1 MNHFLFFFIN
11 QQQFISLSYPIS
23 FLSIVSM
30 AKSIPTKQSADRA
43 EFLYHASHLLF
54 ATCPE
59 LSRFYMSEFQ
69 QSLRQQETKAAKAIA
84 RQMCARCGQIFVPGL
99 NASVV
104 LKTTKRYH
112 HGIQKSNRHRNQL
125 VYKCNACQH
134 EKRLQGS
141 ERDIPKASL
150 LSDDNT
156 KTAAAPIVHASPAA
170 TTTTTSRQPQQQQQK
185 QPAPPATGKKKK
197 NKKNNLQALIASRKQ
212 NETKSSSAFGLDDFL
227 SSL

>member
-1 MNHFLFFFIN
+1 
-11 QQQFISLSYPIS
+11 
-23 FLSIVSM
+23 M

-104 LKTTKRYH
+104 LKTTKRYR

-150 LSDDNT
+150 LSDDDT
-156 KTAAAPIVHASPAA
+156 KTAAPIVHASPA
-170 TTTTTSRQPQQQQQK
+170 TTKTTMTTSRQPQQQPQK
-185 QPAPPATGKKKK
+185 QNATTSPLATGKKKK

>member
-1 MNHFLFFFIN
+1 MT
-11 QQQFISLSYPIS
+11 
-23 FLSIVSM
+23 
-30 AKSIPTKQSADRA
+30 KSIPTKQSADRA

-54 ATCPE
+54 ATCPQ

-84 RQMCARCGQIFVPGL
+84 RQMCARCGQIFVSGL

-104 LKTTKRYH
+104 LKTTKRYR

-134 EKRLQGS
+134 EKWLQGS
-141 ERDIPKASL
+141 ARDIPKASL
-150 LSDDNT
+150 LSDDT
-156 KTAAAPIVHASPAA
+156 KQAASIVHASPAA
-170 TTTTTSRQPQQQQQK
+170 AAAAATTTTTTSNKKPQQQQQQK
-185 QPAPPATGKKKK
+185 QPAAPSPPATGKKKK

-212 NETKSSSAFGLDDFL
+212 NETKSSSGFGLDDFL

>member
-1 MNHFLFFFIN
+1 
-11 QQQFISLSYPIS
+11 
-23 FLSIVSM
+23 M

-104 LKTTKRYH
+104 LKTTKRYR

-125 VYKCNACQH
+125 VYKCNACQY

-141 ERDIPKASL
+141 ERDIPKTSL
-150 LSDDNT
+150 LSDDDT
-156 KTAAAPIVHASPAA
+156 KTAAPIVHASPA
-170 TTTTTSRQPQQQQQK
+170 TTKTTMTTSRQPQQQPQK
-185 QPAPPATGKKKK
+185 QNATTSPLATGKKKK